1 MTKGELRDKIRTLVK
16 SVYKDRSG
24 FNMPTEE
31 YDEIAKFPQLK
42 QALIDLLTPQFDFFV
57 DTIDY
62 VAPKPTTFRINLKNG
77 ENFMMIY
84 DPRSFI
90 VKIEGKRYYILNLN
104 ELELACI
111 ALSRLLS
118 YGAPKTQEEI
128 DAEEVASAEKST
140 SSSTSSSGGGGGGE
154 GGFEP
159 PEEPEET
166 PAEAPAEEAPAE
178 EVPAEA

>member
-84 DPRSFI
+84 DPRSF
-90 VKIEGKRYYILNLN
+90 VAKIEGKKYYILNLN

-111 ALSRLLS
+111 ALARLLS

-128 DAEEVASAEKST
+128 DAEEVASAEKDI
-140 SSSTSSSGGGGGGE
+140 SSSTSSPSGGGGGDS
-154 GGFEP
+154 GFEP

-166 PAEAPAEEAPAE
+166 PTEEPTEEPAEED
-178 EVPAEA
+178 